1 MGGSTMAKTATA
13 RKGSPVRH
21 QARRVMPAL
30 RRVARRVKASRAP
43 QFPTARPEPL
53 TLGELIAA
61 AFETAGGELAEVLRV
76 VSAPQLSKVL
86 GRRIVLVP

>member
-13 RKGSPVRH
+13 RKGSPVRR

-30 RRVARRVKASRAP
+30 RRVAQRAKASQAP
-43 QFPTARPEPL
+43 QLTAMRPEPL
-53 TLGELIAA
+53 TLGEIIAA
-61 AFETAGGELAEVLRV
+61 AFDTAGGELAEVLRV

-86 GRRIVLVP
+86 GCRVILVP

>member
-1 MGGSTMAKTATA
+1 MGETTMAKSAAA
-13 RKGSPVRH
+13 RKGSPVRR

-30 RRVARRVKASRAP
+30 RRVARRVKASRVPKAP
-43 QFPTARPEPL
+43 GTRPEPL

-61 AFETAGGELAEVLRV
+61 AFDTAGGELTEVLRV